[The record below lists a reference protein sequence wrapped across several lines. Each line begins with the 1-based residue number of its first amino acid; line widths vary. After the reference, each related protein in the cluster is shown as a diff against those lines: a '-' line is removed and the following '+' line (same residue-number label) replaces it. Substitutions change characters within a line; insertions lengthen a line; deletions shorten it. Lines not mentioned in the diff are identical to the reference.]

1 MKKYLLVIAI
11 LCSTVLARPVHA
23 AGTFQLIS
31 PTTLPSAYTN
41 VPYTA
46 TINFIYSGSYTPGVS
61 LVSGMLPGGLF
72 LGSVNQGANG
82 VDSVTLSGTPTLSG
96 GYPIILVLTD
106 NNGALLTEN
115 YNLTVIYG
123 GSFTLTSSSTLPE
136 GSTAAP
142 YFGSL
147 NLDYTGSFI
156 PNGTFSGLPSGI
168 SASNVKVL
176 GASTDSETGVVT
188 TKCSIQFSGTP
199 LASGNYNITLDLWDG
214 GGATTTFPLQLQV
227 IGTASSN
234 PLPVISPA
242 QPSTPTPVS
251 GTDSVGTNIL
261 TPDGTVSMIASDG
274 TRRPYTSAGA
284 FLSYG
289 FNSWS
294 GVVTASAADITLPIG
309 SFIPPRDGK
318 IICSNK
324 GLDIGTCYLITNGQK
339 AGFTSATVFKG
350 LGFSFSNTTAGD
362 VSWMTS
368 ASPVS
373 NSTSTHL
380 PGTLINNSGTYELV
394 TTNGFIGIPDAAT
407 LQSWG
412 YAFSDAVMAN
422 TTDKQISQNSVLSTK
437 QAGQLLP

>member
-176 GASTDSETGVVT
+176 GASTDSETGVV
-188 TKCSIQFSGTP
+188 
-199 LASGNYNITLDLWDG
+199 Y
-214 GGATTTFPLQLQV
+214 FPHFF
-227 IGTASSN
+227 GH
-234 PLPVISPA
+234 
-242 QPSTPTPVS
+242 QP
-251 GTDSVGTNIL
+251 
-261 TPDGTVSMIASDG
+261 
-274 TRRPYTSAGA
+274 
-284 FLSYG
+284 
-289 FNSWS
+289 
-294 GVVTASAADITLPIG
+294 
-309 SFIPPRDGK
+309 
-318 IICSNK
+318 C
-324 GLDIGTCYLITNGQK
+324 
-339 AGFTSATVFKG
+339 
-350 LGFSFSNTTAGD
+350 
-362 VSWMTS
+362 
-368 ASPVS
+368 
-373 NSTSTHL
+373 
-380 PGTLINNSGTYELV
+380 
-394 TTNGFIGIPDAAT
+394 
-407 LQSWG
+407 
-412 YAFSDAVMAN
+412 
-422 TTDKQISQNSVLSTK
+422 
-437 QAGQLLP
+437 

>member
-1 MKKYLLVIAI
+1 MKKYLLVITI
-11 LCSTVLARPVHA
+11 LCSTVLARSVHA

-31 PTTLPSAYTN
+31 PTTLSNAYTN

-46 TINFIYSGSYTPGVS
+46 TINFIYSGSYIPGVS

-96 GYPIILVLTD
+96 SYPIILVLTD

-136 GSTAAP
+136 GSTASP
-142 YFGSL
+142 YFGGL
-147 NLDYTGSFI
+147 NLDYTGSYI
-156 PNGTFSGLPSGI
+156 PNGTFSGLPSGVT
-168 SASNVKVL
+168 ASNVKVL
-176 GASTDSETGVVT
+176 GASTDSQTGVVT

-199 LASGNYNITLDLWDG
+199 LASGNYTPVLSLTDLRG
-214 GGATTTFPLQLQV
+214 TTATFTLQLQIV
-227 IGTASSN
+227 GTTSSS

-242 QPSTPTPVS
+242 QPATPSTTS
-251 GTDSVGTNIL
+251 GTDPVGTNIL

-289 FNSWS
+289 FNSWG
-294 GVVTASAADITLPIG
+294 GVVTASAADTALSVG

-324 GLDIGTCYLITNGQK
+324 GLDTGTCYLITNGQK
-339 AGFTSATVFKG
+339 AGFTSATIFKG
-350 LGFSFSNTTAGD
+350 LGFSFSSTTAGD

-368 ASPVS
+368 TNAVS
-373 NSTSTHL
+373 SANSAHL
-380 PGTLINNSGTYELV
+380 PGTLINNGGTYELV
-394 TTNGFIGIPDAAT
+394 TTSGFIGIPDAAT

-412 YAFSDAVMAN
+412 YTFSDAVPAN
-422 TTDKQISQNSVLSTK
+422 IVDKSLTQTSVLTAR